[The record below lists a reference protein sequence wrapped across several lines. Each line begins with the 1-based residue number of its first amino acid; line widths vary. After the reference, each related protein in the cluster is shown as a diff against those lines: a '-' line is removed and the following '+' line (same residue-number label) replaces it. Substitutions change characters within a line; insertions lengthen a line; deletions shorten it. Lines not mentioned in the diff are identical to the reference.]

1 MCACVRACVRA
12 CMRACVRVCVLLSVH
27 VCTPQCAC
35 PECACTCMHKN
46 SYVCIREFVCLCVY
60 MHVLVCVYMPV
71 HPSIL
76 CICTY
81 NTYLGFTGVN
91 EPLDC
96 SEVFNDFFPPV
107 LVMVATPDRPEP
119 KCNTVRTLLRL
130 AGRRL
135 PGAVDNELTL
145 PHNV

>member
-1 MCACVRACVRA
+1 
-12 CMRACVRVCVLLSVH
+12 MRSCICVCVCVH
-27 VCTPQCAC
+27 IYVCTPQCAC
-35 PECACTCMHKN
+35 RECACACRECACACTDKN

-71 HPSIL
+71 HLSIL

-96 SEVFNDFFPPV
+96 SEAFNDFFPPV
-107 LVMVATPDRPEP
+107 LFMVATPDRPEP